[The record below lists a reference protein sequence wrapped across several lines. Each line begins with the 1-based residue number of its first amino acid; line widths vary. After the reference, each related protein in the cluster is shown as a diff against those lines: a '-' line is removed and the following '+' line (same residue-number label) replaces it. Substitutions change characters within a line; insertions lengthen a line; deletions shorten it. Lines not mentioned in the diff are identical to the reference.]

1 MKDRQTGFP
10 RALLALFLF
19 CALLLTACGEGFSG
33 ALYPVGTLPAEDSS
47 GTAEPAMNPDA
58 EVRGIWIATAA
69 NINYPSAPGLS
80 REQLAAEL
88 DDIVATAKEAGLN
101 AIFFQVR
108 PAGDALCQS
117 DLFPVSEV
125 LSGEQGKAADGDF
138 DPLAYLIAAA
148 HAKKIA
154 VHAWVNPFR
163 VTTGSAAYPRT
174 DLSALAEN
182 NPARKHPEYVIAYAD
197 GRLYYDPGNPAV
209 RELVAAGVRE
219 LAEKYELEGIVFD
232 DYFYPYP
239 VTGENG
245 ALAAFDDGA
254 SYRLFGGGK
263 PLADWRRENINE
275 TVRLCSEAVHAAN
288 ESCLFG
294 IAPFGIW
301 QNDDGQNG
309 GSPTAGLESYSSIY
323 CDPLAWVKA
332 ETVDYLA
339 PQIYWDFSTSVAP
352 YGELVRWW
360 NAALAGSSVKLLI
373 SHGLYRYAEEGGAEA
388 GEIGAQVT
396 FARAEERYRGSVH
409 FGYAVLKQNTKGAA
423 DELRALYL
431 DPLAY
436 PETES
441 AGGEAVLC
449 WPAEGTVT
457 NADRITLVGT
467 ADPAARVTAGGRAVG
482 LSKDGVFAV
491 SFSLETGE
499 NRLSVSVDG
508 KVYTRTVRRTDGEEI
523 SSLGSYRIDGASP
536 AVRTTLRAGEKL
548 AVRCLAPRGSTVTAS
563 LGGETVRL
571 APKETGS
578 SPADRDA
585 AAVYLGEIALPGPGA
600 NEIRS
605 LGTLTFT
612 AVRGGEE
619 ARAEGGEV
627 RVIPA
632 GSFLSLKTER
642 EGLLLRENAYLASG
656 AISAVGLPVGADCYA
671 SEERDGSYRLSFG
684 DWVSAEG
691 VSEQGVVSEL
701 PPVTVHKMLQSQ
713 SRTGET
719 LVTVRVIN
727 SFPVFRSTLV
737 GDTLTITFPGAVL
750 SADTITRSSPSEL
763 VGEVAF
769 ETSAEGVSVKIAF
782 SDPSRYNG
790 ATVYFDKAG
799 EYDVMSVRFRE
810 PAEGGLAGK
819 TVLLSPLPFSDGFTL
834 GEGKSEEDLL
844 AAFAAS
850 LSAQLEKRGASVL
863 LSGAE
868 DASSGDPDLILFLA
882 LSRGAEGLSV
892 TPENAVGDAAAERF
906 FAGSEISAGTG
917 GRRPDAALRAD
928 PTVPA
933 FTLTLGDAASPEDLH
948 RLLSERERQKI
959 AQSAA
964 AGLSAVFGGEG

>member
-1 MKDRQTGFP
+1 MKDRQTGVP

-33 ALYPVGTLPAEDSS
+33 FLYPVGTLPAEDSS

-80 REQLAAEL
+80 RAQLEAEL
-88 DDIVATAKEAGLN
+88 DDIVATAKAAGLN

-108 PAGDALCQS
+108 PAGDALYKS

-163 VTTGSAAYPRT
+163 ITTGSADYPRT

-182 NPARKHPEYVIAYAD
+182 NPARLHPEYVIPYAD
-197 GRLYYDPGNPAV
+197 GRLYYDPGNPAA

-219 LAEKYELEGIVFD
+219 LAQKYDLEGIVFD

-239 VTGENG
+239 VAGENG

-254 SYRLFGGGK
+254 SYRLYGGRDT
-263 PLADWRRENINE
+263 LADWRRGNINE

-288 ESCLFG
+288 ESCRFG

-301 QNDDGQNG
+301 QNDNGANG

-323 CDPLAWVKA
+323 CDPLAWVRA
-332 ETVDYLA
+332 GTVDYLA

-360 NAALAGSSVKLLI
+360 NAALAGSSVKLLV
-373 SHGLYRYAEEGGAEA
+373 SHGLYRYAEADGAAA

-396 FARAEERYRGSVH
+396 FARAEAAYRGSVH
-409 FGYAVLKQNTKGAA
+409 FGYAVLKNNTKGAA
-423 DELRALYL
+423 DELRALYFA
-431 DPLAY
+431 PLAY

-441 AGGEAVLC
+441 AGGETVLC

-457 NADRITLVGT
+457 NADWITLVGT
-467 ADPAARVTAGGRAVG
+467 ADPAARITAGGRAVG

-491 SFSLETGE
+491 SFPLEPGE
-499 NRLSVSVDG
+499 NRLSVTVDG
-508 KVYTRTVRRTDGEEI
+508 KVYTRAVRRADGEEPAP
-523 SSLGSYRIDGASP
+523 LGSFRIDGASP
-536 AVRTTLRAGEKL
+536 ASRVTLRAGEKL
-548 AVRCLAPRGSTVTAS
+548 TLRCLAPRGSTVTVS

-571 APKETGS
+571 TPKETGYS
-578 SPADRDA
+578 ADRDA
-585 AAVYLGEIALPGPGA
+585 ATVYLGEIALPAAGA
-600 NEIRS
+600 NGIRS
-605 LGTLTFT
+605 LGALTFT

-619 ARAEGGEV
+619 ARAGGGEV

-632 GSFLSLKTER
+632 GSFLSLKTEK
-642 EGLLLRENAYLASG
+642 EGLLLRENAYLAS
-656 AISAVGLPVGADCYA
+656 AKVSALGLPVGAECYA
-671 SEERDGSYRLSFG
+671 SEERDGAYRLSFG
-684 DWVSAEG
+684 DWIPSEG
-691 VSEQGVVSEL
+691 VSEQGTVSAV

-727 SFPVFRSTLV
+727 SFPVFRSVLV
-737 GDTLTITFPGAVL
+737 GDTLTLTFPGAVL
-750 SADTITRSSPSEL
+750 SSDTITRSSPSEL
-763 VGEVAF
+763 VKEVAF
-769 ETSAEGVSVKIAF
+769 AADGEGVSVKITF
-782 SDPSRYNG
+782 GDPSRYSG
-790 ATVYFDKAG
+790 ATVSFGKAG

-819 TVLLSPLPFSDGFTL
+819 TVLLSPLPLSDGFTL
-834 GEGKSEEDLL
+834 GEGKSEADLL
-844 AAFAAS
+844 AAFAAA
-850 LSAQLEKRGASVL
+850 LSERLEKLGASVL
-863 LSGAE
+863 LSGTPEA
-868 DASSGDPDLILFLA
+868 DAGSPDLILFLA
-882 LSRGAEGLSV
+882 LSRGAEGLSFS
-892 TPENAVGDAAAERF
+892 PENAPGDAAMGRF
-906 FAGSEISAGTG
+906 SAGSGIPAGTG
-917 GRRPDAALRAD
+917 GRRPDAALAAD
-928 PTVPA
+928 PAVPA
-933 FTLTLGDAASPEDLH
+933 FTLALGAAASPEDLY
-948 RLLSERERQKI
+948 RLLTERERQTL
-959 AQSAA
+959 AVRAA
-964 AGLSAVFGGEG
+964 AGLSAVLGGEG